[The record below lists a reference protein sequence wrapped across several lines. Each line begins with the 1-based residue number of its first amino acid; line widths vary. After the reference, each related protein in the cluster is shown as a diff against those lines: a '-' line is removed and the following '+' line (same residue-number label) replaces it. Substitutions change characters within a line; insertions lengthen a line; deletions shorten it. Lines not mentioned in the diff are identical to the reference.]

1 MLQSDEFKNL
11 WCEKYRPKQFSDLI
25 LSVEDREYFQ
35 SLKTKQE
42 IPHLL
47 FTGNAGVGKTSLAKI
62 IVNDILDCQYV
73 YVNAADENGIETIRT
88 KINGFA
94 HTKSFDGKM
103 KVILLDEG
111 DSLTTQAQDA
121 LKGIIEEYS
130 TNCRFIITGN
140 FLHKI
145 SKPIQSRCQPINLAP
160 PIKEIGARVVDILK
174 KESIQ
179 IPSEEMPKLLKL
191 IRCNYPDI
199 RSIIGKLQQYSHSGT
214 LQIKDANIKF
224 IADEIYNKLNHKE
237 NVNIIRAYAI
247 EREVEFAGNYHQLLK
262 EMFECYYND
271 EKLSHDVKT
280 DKLLQ
285 IAEAMYRDA
294 IVIDKEI
301 NWFACCLKL

>member
-47 FTGNAGVGKTSLAKI
+47 FTGNAGSGKTSLAKI
-62 IVNDILDCQYV
+62 IVNDILDCQYL
-73 YVNAADENGIETIRT
+73 YINASDENGIDTIRT

-103 KVILLDEG
+103 KVILLDEA
-111 DSLTTQAQDA
+111 DNLTNSAQDA
-121 LKGIIEEYS
+121 LRNIIEEYA
-130 TNCRFIITGN
+130 TNCRFILTGN
-140 FLHKI
+140 YLHKI
-145 SKPIQSRCQPINLAP
+145 SKPIQSRCQSINLIP
-160 PIKEIGARVVDILK
+160 PIKEIGARVINILK
-174 KESIQ
+174 QENIQ
-179 IPSEEMPKLLKL
+179 ITDEEMPKLLKL
-191 IRCNYPDI
+191 IKGIYPDI
-199 RSIIGKLQQYSHSGT
+199 RSIIGKLQQYSHSGI
-214 LQIKDANIKF
+214 LQIKDSNIKY
-224 IADEIYNKLNHKE
+224 IADEICNKLNTKE
-237 NVNIIRAYAI
+237 NINTIRTYVI
-247 EREVEFAGNYHQLLK
+247 EKEVEFAGNYHQLLK

-271 EKLSHDVKT
+271 EKISRDIKT

-285 IAEAMYRDA
+285 ISEAMYRDA
-294 IVIDKEI
+294 IVLDKEI